1 MNKKCVIMLTLL
13 SFSIFTFSQVET
25 GIEVLCKQNFRILK
39 GKRVG
44 LVTNPTGV
52 NRNFVSTADI
62 LHHAPN
68 VNLVALFAPEHGLR
82 GEFLAGD
89 SINNSIDTKTGL
101 NVYSL
106 HGATKK
112 PTPEMLK
119 GIDILIYDMQDIGI
133 RSYTYISTMGLVMEA
148 AAENNV
154 EMLILDRPNPLGG
167 NKFEGRPFIE
177 EGLRS
182 LVSQFPITY
191 LHGFTIGELATFLNE
206 EGLLANHL
214 KCKLSVVKMNKW
226 KRRMKFAD
234 TGLPWVISSPHIPR
248 AESATYCAITG
259 ILGELYDMN
268 VGIGYTLPFEIFGAE
283 WIIPDLLASN
293 LNKLKLKGVSF
304 RPISYQ
310 PFYGTQQNRL
320 MHGVQIYVSDLDK
333 ASLTLIQF
341 YVLQECHKLWPEKNV
356 FELCDPSR
364 LSMFDK
370 VCGTKKIREAF
381 TRSFTVES
389 IQDKWNEDV
398 DSFKAKAKKYFFY
411 N

>member
-1 MNKKCVIMLTLL
+1 
-13 SFSIFTFSQVET
+13 
-25 GIEVLCKQNFRILK
+25 
-39 GKRVG
+39 
-44 LVTNPTGV
+44 
-52 NRNFVSTADI
+52 
-62 LHHAPN
+62 
-68 VNLVALFAPEHGLR
+68 
-82 GEFLAGD
+82 
-89 SINNSIDTKTGL
+89 
-101 NVYSL
+101 
-106 HGATKK
+106 
-112 PTPEMLK
+112 
-119 GIDILIYDMQDIGI
+119 
-133 RSYTYISTMGLVMEA
+133 MEA

-177 EGLRS
+177 EGLTS

-214 KCKLSVVKMNKW
+214 KCKLSVVKMSNW

-259 ILGELYDMN
+259 ILGELYNMN

-283 WIIPDLLASN
+283 WIIPDLLANN

-310 PFYGTQQNRL
+310 PFYGTQQSRL

-341 YVLQECHKLWPEKNV
+341 YVLQECHKLWP
-356 FELCDPSR
+356 
-364 LSMFDK
+364 
-370 VCGTKKIREAF
+370 KKMYLNYV
-381 TRSFTVES
+381 TSPV
-389 IQDKWNEDV
+389 
-398 DSFKAKAKKYFFY
+398 
-411 N
+411 

>member
-1 MNKKCVIMLTLL
+1 MLTLL

-25 GIEVLCKQNFRILK
+25 GIEVLCKQNFRILE

-101 NVYSL
+101 TVYSL

-214 KCKLSVVKMNKW
+214 KCKLSVVKMSKW

-259 ILGELYDMN
+259 ILGELYNMN
-268 VGIGYTLPFEIFGAE
+268 VGIGYTLPFEIFGTE
-283 WIIPDLLASN
+283 WIISDLLASN
-293 LNKLKLKGVSF
+293 LNKLKLEGVSF
-304 RPISYQ
+304 RPISYR

-356 FELCDPSR
+356 FELCDHSC

-381 TRSFTVES
+381 TQSFTVES

-398 DSFKAKAKKYFFY
+398 DSFKAKAKKYFLY